1 MGRRP
6 VSDIEER
13 SVGGLTIRIDRSL
26 CVGFG
31 HCSEAAEEGFVLGD
45 DDLVTFKDPD
55 QVERER
61 LLEACEVCPVEA
73 LTVLDGAGQQL
84 VP

>member
-1 MGRRP
+1 MP
-6 VSDIEER
+6 EIEER
-13 SVGGLTIRIDRSL
+13 KVGDLLIRIDRSL

-31 HCSEAAEEGFVLGD
+31 HCMEEAEAAFVLGD
-45 DDLVTFKDPD
+45 DDLVAFDEPD
-55 QVERER
+55 RVDRER

-73 LTVLDGAGQQL
+73 LTAFDDAGDQL